1 MEKVID
7 PRLLDARGTQ
17 EIVENFNRV
26 LKLIDKLQS
35 TPGPQGPVG
44 PAGPAGAQ
52 GAAGPAGAAG
62 PKGADGVG
70 ITSVTGSIDGSNRL
84 TLTITLTNG
93 QQQTVT
99 GTITPPAGG

>member
-1 MEKVID
+1 MEKAID

-44 PAGPAGAQ
+44 P
-52 GAAGPAGAAG
+52 AG

>member
-1 MEKVID
+1 MEKAID

-44 PAGPAGAQ
+44 P
-52 GAAGPAGAAG
+52 AG

-99 GTITPPAGG
+99 GTITPTAGG

>member
-1 MEKVID
+1 MLAIRRLKELGMEKVID

-44 PAGPAGAQ
+44 P
-52 GAAGPAGAAG
+52 AG

>member
-44 PAGPAGAQ
+44 PAGP
-52 GAAGPAGAAG
+52 
-62 PKGADGVG
+62 KGADGVG

-99 GTITPPAGG
+99 GTITPTAGG

>member
-1 MEKVID
+1 MSAIRRLKELGMEKVID

-44 PAGPAGAQ
+44 P
-52 GAAGPAGAAG
+52 AG

>member
-44 PAGPAGAQ
+44 P
-52 GAAGPAGAAG
+52 AG

>member
-44 PAGPAGAQ
+44 PAGP
-52 GAAGPAGAAG
+52 
-62 PKGADGVG
+62 KGADGVG

-93 QQQTVT
+93 
-99 GTITPPAGG
+99 

>member
-1 MEKVID
+1 MLAIRRLKELGMEKAID

-44 PAGPAGAQ
+44 P
-52 GAAGPAGAAG
+52 AG

-99 GTITPPAGG
+99 GTITPTAGG